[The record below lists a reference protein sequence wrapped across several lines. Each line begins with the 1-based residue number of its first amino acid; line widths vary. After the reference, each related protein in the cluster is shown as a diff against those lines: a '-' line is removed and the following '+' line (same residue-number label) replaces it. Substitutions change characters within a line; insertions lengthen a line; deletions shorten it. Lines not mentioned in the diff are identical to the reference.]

1 MLRITV
7 HDDPQSVT
15 FQLEGGL
22 AGTWVQ
28 ELERCWQH
36 ARAAGSAQT
45 VRFDLTE
52 VTFIDA
58 TGKAFLAE
66 RHAEGA
72 ELVASGCM
80 TRAVVAEIAGALNR
94 DCRCPYSLH
103 NVAEGAAAVCAVATN
118 QEEIASVSN
127 RHPNHS

>member
-1 MLRITV
+1 MLRVTV
-7 HDDPQSVT
+7 HYDRKTVT

-58 TGKAFLAE
+58 LGKAFLVK
-66 RHAEGA
+66 RHTEGA

-80 TRAVVAEIAGALNR
+80 TRAVVAEIAGAPNY
-94 DCRCPYSLH
+94 DCRCP
-103 NVAEGAAAVCAVATN
+103 
-118 QEEIASVSN
+118 
-127 RHPNHS
+127 

>member
-7 HDDPQSVT
+7 HDQPASVT

-22 AGTWVQ
+22 AGNWVQ
-28 ELERCWQH
+28 ELERCWQSSL
-36 ARAAGSAQT
+36 AAKPEQT

-58 TGKAFLAE
+58 PGKAFLAS
-66 RHAEGA
+66 RHALGA

-80 TRAVVAEIAGALNR
+80 MRAIVAEICGAANR
-94 DCRCPYSLH
+94 DCRYL
-103 NVAEGAAAVCAVATN
+103 
-118 QEEIASVSN
+118 
-127 RHPNHS
+127 

>member
-7 HDDPQSVT
+7 HDQLASVT

-22 AGTWVQ
+22 AGNWVQ
-28 ELERCWQH
+28 ELERCWQTRP
-36 ARAAGSAQT
+36 ATEPGQA

-58 TGKAFLAE
+58 TGKAFLAA
-66 RHAEGA
+66 RHAQGA

-80 TRAVVAEIAGALNR
+80 MRAIVAEISENAICGGSIVNR
-94 DCRCPYSLH
+94 DVNTAQNCVNTKRG
-103 NVAEGAAAVCAVATN
+103 V
-118 QEEIASVSN
+118 
-127 RHPNHS
+127 